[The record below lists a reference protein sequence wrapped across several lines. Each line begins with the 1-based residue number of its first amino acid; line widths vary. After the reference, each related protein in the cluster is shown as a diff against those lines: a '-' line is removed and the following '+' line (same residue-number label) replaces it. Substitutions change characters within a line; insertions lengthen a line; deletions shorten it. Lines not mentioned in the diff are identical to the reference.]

1 MSRQSDMAE
10 IEEDWGKGKTPKVEG
25 FCFLKPGHI
34 DEESCDC
41 HQNCDGE
48 LSKRIMIRRKY
59 MYSLGADFR
68 LTLFFYFIGNFIFW

>member
-1 MSRQSDMAE
+1 MAE

-59 MYSLGADFR
+59 MYSLAGR
-68 LTLFFYFIGNFIFW
+68 LPSDPVFLLYRKFHFLVK